1 MAGFPANFKEWAE
14 VPSPEMK
21 NFWVIAT
28 FAGKAFCGGV
38 VNRRQ
43 SISSFIALVEDSSVR
58 L

>member
-38 VNRRQ
+38 VIDGNL
-43 SISSFIALVEDSSVR
+43 SPL
-58 L
+58 LLLW